1 MCCQPACACYQTGDD
16 GGCAIRVATRRERLP
31 LPLRSRPDMGRVAAM
46 SWTEDDQSKLDRLRD
61 RELSGTLTQPEQEEL
76 AALMARIE
84 AEEAAMLAPEMARLR
99 AEAGDLAAELASV
112 EGENEQLAQL
122 MAQQQALVTDTRRFL
137 EEFERRRASILDGL
151 ARVAGGPLPAA

>member
-1 MCCQPACACYQTGDD
+1 
-16 GGCAIRVATRRERLP
+16 
-31 LPLRSRPDMGRVAAM
+31 MGRVAAM

>member
-1 MCCQPACACYQTGDD
+1 
-16 GGCAIRVATRRERLP
+16 
-31 LPLRSRPDMGRVAAM
+31 
-46 SWTEDDQSKLDRLRD
+46 
-61 RELSGTLTQPEQEEL
+61 
-76 AALMARIE
+76 
-84 AEEAAMLAPEMARLR
+84 MARLR

>member
-1 MCCQPACACYQTGDD
+1 
-16 GGCAIRVATRRERLP
+16 
-31 LPLRSRPDMGRVAAM
+31 M

-84 AEEAAMLAPEMARLR
+84 AEEAAVLAPEMARLR
-99 AEAGDLAAELASV
+99 AEAGELAAELASV

-137 EEFERRRASILDGL
+137 EEFDRRRASILDGL

>member
-1 MCCQPACACYQTGDD
+1 
-16 GGCAIRVATRRERLP
+16 
-31 LPLRSRPDMGRVAAM
+31 MGRVAAM

-84 AEEAAMLAPEMARLR
+84 AEEAAVLAPEMARLR
-99 AEAGDLAAELASV
+99 AEAGELAVELASV

-137 EEFERRRASILDGL
+137 EEFDRRRASILDGL